1 MLDSRTASRGGLVI
15 RLLIADD
22 HEVIRFGLRMLLGG
36 APDITVIGLA
46 ADGRA
51 AVRMAV
57 ADRPDVVLMDLSMPV
72 LDGVSATREI
82 VLADPSA
89 KVLVHTAY
97 SHPSIVSEAFA
108 AGALGYVLKD
118 SPPTDLLDA
127 VRAVHRGESPRAPEA
142 KGTPD
147 G

>member
-1 MLDSRTASRGGLVI
+1 MI

-22 HEVIRFGLRMLLGG
+22 HEAIRFGLKMLLGG
-36 APDITVIGLA
+36 APDITVVGMA
-46 ADGRA
+46 ADGRT
-51 AVRMAV
+51 AVTMAV
-57 ADRPDVVLMDLSMPV
+57 AGRPDVVLMDLSMPV

-97 SHPSIVSEAFA
+97 SRPSIVSEAFA

-118 SPPTDLLDA
+118 SPPMDLLDA
-127 VRAVHRGESPRAPEA
+127 VRAVHRGESPKASIAPGEA
-142 KGTPD
+142 G